1 MSSRWSS
8 NDRDTRWISRV
19 LLSQITSDVLV
30 GIALWALC
38 VPAWSQAV
46 RIDSVGVVDRRTPIA
61 VPNFG
66 AAPGLEAVA
75 NEMSDVITYD
85 LLFTGLFKTLPHEN
99 FPRSFTGFTADASEI
114 NFKDWKTTKADYLV
128 YAYIA
133 TEGEA
138 VVVECRMFDIV
149 TGFQV
154 VGQRLTAAR
163 DLSRLVAHRFS
174 EEIVRHVDGIAGMA
188 SSRICLSGGDGK
200 TKEICVA
207 DYDGANLREVT
218 KHGSISI
225 KPKFS
230 PDGTRIAYLSY
241 KDRYPF
247 LYILEL
253 ATGKSAPLSKRVGL
267 NAAPAWAPDSQTLAF
282 VLSKDGNT
290 EIYVKNADG
299 TGERR
304 LTRDRAGDTSPAFA
318 PSGQQIAFVSDRGGR
333 AQIYVMNADGSNVRR
348 VSYQGGS
355 AYDPAWSPDGR
366 RIAYVAEKSGEG
378 LEIYVMDANGQN
390 PVRLTNTAGGNES
403 PSWSPDSRH
412 IVFMST
418 RSGRAG
424 IWAVNIEPPHQQH
437 RITRSGMRCEGP
449 SWGPRR

>member
-1 MSSRWSS
+1 MSSLWSS
-8 NDRDTRWISRV
+8 NNCGTRWISRDTR
-19 LLSQITSDVLV
+19 LQITRGVMA
-30 GIALWALC
+30 GIALLAFC

-46 RIDSVGVVDRRTPIA
+46 RIDSVGTIDRRTPVA
-61 VPNFG
+61 VPDFG
-66 AAPGLEAVA
+66 AAPGLETVA
-75 NEMSDVITYD
+75 KEMSDVITYD
-85 LLFTGLFKTLPHEN
+85 LLFTGLFQTLPHEN
-99 FPRSFTGFTADASEI
+99 FPRSFAGFTADASKI

-128 YAYIA
+128 YAYVTA
-133 TEGEA
+133 EGEA
-138 VVVECRMFDIV
+138 IVVECRMFDIV

-163 DLSRLVAHRFS
+163 NLPRLIAHRFS
-174 EEIVRHVDGIAGMA
+174 EEIVRHVDGIPGIA

-200 TKEICVA
+200 TKEIYLA
-207 DYDGANLREVT
+207 DYDGANLRQVT

-253 ATGKSAPLSKRVGL
+253 ATGKSTPLSKRVGL
-267 NAAPAWAPDSQTLAF
+267 NAAPAWAPDAKALAF

-290 EIYVKNADG
+290 EIYLKNADG

-304 LTRDRAGDTSPAFA
+304 LTNNRAGDTSPTFA
-318 PSGQQIAFVSDRGGR
+318 PSGRQIAFVSDRGGR

-366 RIAYVAEKSGEG
+366 RIACVAEKSGEG
-378 LEIYVMDANGQN
+378 LEIYVMDVTGQN
-390 PVRLTNTAGGNES
+390 PLRLTNTAGGNES

-412 IVFMST
+412 VVFMST
-418 RSGRAG
+418 RSGRAE

-437 RITRSGMRCEGP
+437 RITRSGMRCEGS